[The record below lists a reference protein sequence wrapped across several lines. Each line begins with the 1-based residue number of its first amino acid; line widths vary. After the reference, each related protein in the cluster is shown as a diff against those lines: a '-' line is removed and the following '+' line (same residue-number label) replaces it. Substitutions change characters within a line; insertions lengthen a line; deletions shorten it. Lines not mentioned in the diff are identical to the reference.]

1 MKKRLLI
8 TLIVF
13 SLIVTVGLTAIALRT
28 RKLVDTNIYIFANIQ
43 ECNALDATGK
53 FTPYTDASQDTHVEN
68 LPYTAFL
75 AGEYHDGDVAF
86 QIFAYEF
93 ESLDTARAYF
103 DDITGKDSSTLSRNF
118 SLSEGMR
125 NARIVVF
132 SENHAYVAYFS
143 NDSTQEVLEIL
154 KDIFSTKIN

>member
-75 AGEYHDGDVAF
+75 SGEYHDGDVAF

>member
-53 FTPYTDASQDTHVEN
+53 FIPYSDVSKDSHIGE
-68 LPYTAFL
+68 LPYTAFY
-75 AGEYHDGDVAF
+75 AGEYKDEFVEF

-93 ESLDTARAYF
+93 SDTEAARAYF
-103 DDITGKDSSTLSRNF
+103 KHTTGKDSKQLTQNF

>member
-28 RKLVDTNIYIFANIQ
+28 RKLVDTNIYILANIQ

-125 NARIVVF
+125 DGRLVVF
-132 SENHAYVAYFS
+132 DNHCGYAAYFS
-143 NDSTQEVLEIL
+143 NGSTQEVLGIL
-154 KDIFSTKIN
+154 EEIFSVRIC